1 MIDSLYKQIENMKTT
16 VEVSV
21 HKPYEDIDEDKD
33 KQNSAHRADEPPPS
47 TYNAKK
53 KKPPT
58 YKDNKMNKKKKPG

>member
-33 KQNSAHRADEPPPS
+33 KQNSTHRADEPPPS
-47 TYNAKK
+47 TYN
-53 KKPPT
+53 T
-58 YKDNKMNKKKKPG
+58 

>member
-1 MIDSLYKQIENMKTT
+1 MKTT

-21 HKPYEDIDEDKD
+21 HKPYEDIDKD

-47 TYNAKK
+47 TYNAAKKKPPTYKDKK

-58 YKDNKMNKKKKPG
+58 YKDKKMKKKKKPG